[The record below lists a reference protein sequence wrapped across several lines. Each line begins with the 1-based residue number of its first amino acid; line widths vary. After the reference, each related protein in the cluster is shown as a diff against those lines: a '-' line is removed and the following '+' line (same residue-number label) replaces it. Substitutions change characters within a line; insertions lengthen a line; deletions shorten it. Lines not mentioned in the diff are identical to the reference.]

1 MSESAHVTNVDAL
14 RDFKRSVERFIAEIT
29 GALAE
34 VDSNAQRTL
43 SWLSHDQLLW
53 WQQQVRVRQQK
64 IAQARSD
71 LLRKQLSSMQDDP
84 SCVDERKALERA
96 KESLATAEEKVREV
110 KKWLVHVDREYTLY
124 RGAVSA
130 LSDVAQRDM
139 VQACLRLVAM
149 IRRLEEY
156 AQIGQQPPKL
166 NAASIA
172 ELMEDAEN
180 ASDVG
185 GAPSQD
191 PAGDHH
197 AMNADSGTPRGV
209 DDAAEGEGIVT
220 EMPDLLARLRRLCPS
235 AQARAAAPINP
246 SLVRPWSVSL
256 DRAPGRVLQPT
267 CADGAFDVLAAL
279 GETGFPPTSA
289 PGQPGVEPT
298 LTLGAGVLD
307 GRDWFFVRQTPADDR
322 DTGIFVGTVEFIA
335 TSDTSQ
341 GLVRVPISWFLNLRP
356 WAGPL
361 LSLPI
366 GYLSVIIAGSLA
378 AVLDETDTRAID
390 ASERASTPDQPSDD
404 QTEDATDDP
413 RAEKKSGSPTGR
425 SAEARREDA

>member
-14 RDFKRSVERFIAEIT
+14 RDFKRSAERFIAEIT
-29 GALAE
+29 GALSE
-34 VDSNAQRTL
+34 VDSSAQRTL
-43 SWLSHDQLLW
+43 SWLSHDQLPW

-139 VQACLRLVAM
+139 VQACLRLVGM

-156 AQIGQQPPKL
+156 AQIGQQPPST
-166 NAASIA
+166 AGSSIA
-172 ELMEDAEN
+172 EVMSGMDADGSTNPEQNEELSESQPQGQEAGESNNVAEANEDG
-180 ASDVG
+180 S
-185 GAPSQD
+185 S
-191 PAGDHH
+191 
-197 AMNADSGTPRGV
+197 SS
-209 DDAAEGEGIVT
+209 

-235 AQARAAAPINP
+235 AQARASAPINP
-246 SLVRPWSVSL
+246 ALVRPWSVSL
-256 DRAPGRVLQPT
+256 DRAPGRMLAPT
-267 CADGAFDVLAAL
+267 CADGAFDVLAGA
-279 GETGFPPTSA
+279 GEPGFPPTTA
-289 PGQPGVEPT
+289 AGQASDEQT

-307 GRDWFFVRQTPADDR
+307 GRDWFLTRQSPADAR
-322 DTGIFVGTVEFIA
+322 DTGIFIGTVEFIA
-335 TSDTSQ
+335 TGDTSQ
-341 GLVRVPISWFLNLRP
+341 GLVRVPISWFLKLRP

-378 AVLDETDTRAID
+378 AVLDETDTRLID
-390 ASERASTPDQPSDD
+390 SSERASSTD
-404 QTEDATDDP
+404 QTADNETDDATDDP
-413 RAEKKSGSPTGR
+413 RAANQSGSTTPQGT
-425 SAEARREDA
+425 SERRENA

>member
-14 RDFKRSVERFIAEIT
+14 RDFKRSAERFIAEIN

-34 VDSNAQRTL
+34 VDSSAQRTL
-43 SWLSHDQLLW
+43 SWLSHDQLPW

-110 KKWLVHVDREYTLY
+110 KKWLVHLDREYTLY

-139 VQACLRLVAM
+139 VQACLRLVSM

-156 AQIGQQPPKL
+156 AQIGQQPPT
-166 NAASIA
+166 S
-172 ELMEDAEN
+172 
-180 ASDVG
+180 
-185 GAPSQD
+185 GAPSIGDAFDATLGDDQPVDLLTNDHSPSTPGTDSSAED
-191 PAGDHH
+191 PVAVE
-197 AMNADSGTPRGV
+197 ADQS
-209 DDAAEGEGIVT
+209 AQT

-235 AQARAAAPINP
+235 EQARASAPINP
-246 SLVRPWSVSL
+246 ALVRPWSVSL
-256 DRAPGRVLQPT
+256 DRAPGRVLPPT
-267 CADGAFDVLAAL
+267 CADGSFDVLA
-279 GETGFPPTSA
+279 GHSQTGFPPSGID
-289 PGQPGVEPT
+289 GQPGVEPT
-298 LTLGAGVLD
+298 LTLAPGVLD
-307 GRDWFFVRQTPADDR
+307 GRDWFVIHQRPADTR
-322 DTGIFVGTVEFIA
+322 DTGIYIGTVEFIA
-335 TSDTSQ
+335 TNDPSQ
-341 GLVRVPISWFLNLRP
+341 GLVRVPISWFLQVRP
-356 WAGPL
+356 WAKVL

-378 AVLDETDTRAID
+378 AVLDETDARLID
-390 ASERASTPDQPSDD
+390 SSERADTLEQPDAD
-404 QTEDATDDP
+404 QTDHATDEH
-413 RAEKKSGSPTGR
+413 RAANQPGSSTQANAP
-425 SAEARREDA
+425 SRRDEP

>member
-14 RDFKRSVERFIAEIT
+14 RDFKRSAERFIAEIT

-34 VDSNAQRTL
+34 VDSSAQRTL
-43 SWLSHDQLLW
+43 SWLSHDQLPW

-110 KKWLVHVDREYTLY
+110 KKWLVHLDREYTLY

-139 VQACLRLVAM
+139 VQACLRLVGM

-156 AQIGQQPPKL
+156 AQIGQQPPST
-166 NAASIA
+166 AGSSIA
-172 ELMEDAEN
+172 EAISGMDADGSSTFEQN
-180 ASDVG
+180 EEIGESQPQGQLAGESTNPAEASEES
-185 GAPSQD
+185 PS
-191 PAGDHH
+191 
-197 AMNADSGTPRGV
+197 SS
-209 DDAAEGEGIVT
+209 

-235 AQARAAAPINP
+235 GQARASAPINP
-246 SLVRPWSVSL
+246 ALVRPWSVSL
-256 DRAPGRVLQPT
+256 DRAPGRMLAPT
-267 CADGAFDVLAAL
+267 CADGTFDVLAGA
-279 GETGFPPTSA
+279 GEPGFPPVHA
-289 PGQPGVEPT
+289 AGQASDEQT

-307 GRDWFFVRQTPADDR
+307 GRDWFMTRQSPADAR
-322 DTGIFVGTVEFIA
+322 DTGIFIGTVEFIA
-335 TSDTSQ
+335 IGDTSQ
-341 GLVRVPISWFLNLRP
+341 GLVRVPISWFLKLRP

-378 AVLDETDTRAID
+378 AVLDETDTRLID
-390 ASERASTPDQPSDD
+390 SSERASSNDQTADD
-404 QTEDATDDP
+404 QADDANDDP
-413 RAEKKSGSPTGR
+413 RASNQPGSTTPRGT
-425 SAEARREDA
+425 SERRENA

>member
-14 RDFKRSVERFIAEIT
+14 RDFKRSAERFIAEIT

-34 VDSNAQRTL
+34 VDSSAQRTL
-43 SWLSHDQLLW
+43 SWLSHEQLPW
-53 WQQQVRVRQQK
+53 WQQQVRARQQK

-139 VQACLRLVAM
+139 VQACLRLVGM

-156 AQIGQQPPKL
+156 AQIGQQPPTSG
-166 NAASIA
+166 AASIGEA
-172 ELMEDAEN
+172 FGATVEVESGE
-180 ASDVG
+180 ASTADDQQSG
-185 GAPSQD
+185 QHRASGRGEEPQADEIDQ
-191 PAGDHH
+191 PAQ
-197 AMNADSGTPRGV
+197 S
-209 DDAAEGEGIVT
+209 

-235 AQARAAAPINP
+235 EQARASAPINP
-246 SLVRPWSVSL
+246 ALVRPWSVSL
-256 DRAPGRVLQPT
+256 DRAPGRVLPPT
-267 CADGAFDVLAAL
+267 CADGSFDVLAGH
-279 GETGFPPTSA
+279 GETGFPPGFVE
-289 PGQPGVEPT
+289 GQPGVEPT
-298 LTLGAGVLD
+298 LTLAAGVLD
-307 GRDWFFVRQTPADDR
+307 GRDWFVIRQRPADAR
-322 DTGIFVGTVEFIA
+322 DTGVYVGTVEFIA
-335 TSDTSQ
+335 TNDPSQ
-341 GLVRVPISWFLNLRP
+341 GLVRVPISWFLQVRP
-356 WAGPL
+356 WAKVL

-378 AVLDETDTRAID
+378 AVLDETDTRLID
-390 ASERASTPDQPSDD
+390 SSERANALEQPADE
-404 QTEDATDDP
+404 QTEHATDEP
-413 RAEKKSGSPTGR
+413 LAANQPGSAKQADAP
-425 SAEARREDA
+425 SRRDEP